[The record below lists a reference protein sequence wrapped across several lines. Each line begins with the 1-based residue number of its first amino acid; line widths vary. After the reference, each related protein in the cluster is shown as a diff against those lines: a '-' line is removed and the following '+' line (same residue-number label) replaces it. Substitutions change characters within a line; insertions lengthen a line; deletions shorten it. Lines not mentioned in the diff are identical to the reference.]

1 MRKSRRGRGRVGES
15 KVEGGR
21 GGGVE
26 DGKVEERWRGGRSE
40 VRGEGVGRRRRVK
53 SR

>member
-1 MRKSRRGRGRVGES
+1 MVRKSRRGRGRVGES

-26 DGKVEERWRGGRSE
+26 DGKVEERWKI
-40 VRGEGVGRRRRVK
+40 RGEGGG
-53 SR
+53 SG